1 MLKFEWDENKN
12 KSNRKKHSV
21 WFEEA
26 QQVFDDPNAILY
38 FDKDHSTNEDRYIL
52 LGLTAHISIRLPLS
66 LVKSLKKLSLNEHYE
81 GRYQTLIRDILMTYT
96 EKNKAKS
103 KVAG

>member
-1 MLKFEWDENKN
+1 MA
-12 KSNRKKHSV
+12 KKTKTGSITV
-21 WFEEA
+21 P
-26 QQVFDDPNAILY
+26 VSDFDDQNI
-38 FDKDHSTNEDRYIL
+38 
-52 LGLTAHISIRLPLS
+52 TAHISIRLPLN

-81 GRYQTLIRDILMTYT
+81 GRYQTLIRDILLTYA